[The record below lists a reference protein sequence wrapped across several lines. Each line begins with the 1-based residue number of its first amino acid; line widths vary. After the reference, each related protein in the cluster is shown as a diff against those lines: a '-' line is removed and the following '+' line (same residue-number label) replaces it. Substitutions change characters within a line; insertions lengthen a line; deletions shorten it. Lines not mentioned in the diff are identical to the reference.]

1 MQDTE
6 KLILDAIASNIFPGA
21 VLSVSLK
28 GEVVFHEAYGMAD
41 IFSGTQMTTQTIF
54 DLASL
59 TKPLATTL
67 SLMLLVQEDRI
78 GLDQPIVEILPGLE
92 GSGKQKITVRQL
104 LCHTSGMPA
113 WRPWFFPLLRRP
125 SAERRELL
133 HRLLTAEPLSS
144 EPGDKTLY
152 SDLGFM
158 LLEWIIE
165 EVGGDRLDRFVQ
177 QAVYKP
183 LGIADLFYCDL
194 QKAGEGNRSHLGKR
208 ILAQGPLFAPRATPD
223 KQGGREVQTGG
234 ILPYSS
240 EGLERAPN
248 AEIEPEDFS
257 EPASGEFA
265 ATQLCPWR
273 GRLLK
278 GQVDDDNAWAMGG
291 ISGQAGLF
299 GSASAVST
307 LLNRLLMT
315 GGKGGRS
322 DLFAPRIVTRFFQRQ
337 ASDGRA
343 LGFDTPAGPGSSSGQ
358 FFADSSVGHLG
369 FTGTSFWVDP
379 ERSLV
384 VVLLTNR
391 VHPFRFA
398 GGIKTFRPILHDTVV
413 QELGLF

>member
-6 KLILDAIASNIFPGA
+6 NLIKEAIASNIFPGA

-28 GEVVFHEAYGMAD
+28 REVVFHEAYGMAD
-41 IFSGTQMTTQTIF
+41 IFSGSKMTVKTFF

-67 SLMLLVQEDRI
+67 ALMLLVQEGRI
-78 GLDQPIVEILPGLE
+78 GLDQPIVEMLPDLE
-92 GSGKQKITVRQL
+92 TEDKRKITIRHL
-104 LCHTSGMPA
+104 LCHTSGMPD
-113 WRPWFFPLLRRP
+113 WRPWFFPLQRRP
-125 SAERRELL
+125 YAERKELL
-133 HRLLTAEPLSS
+133 HRLLTAEPLCS
-144 EPGDKTLY
+144 ESGSKTIY

-165 EVGGDRLDRFVQ
+165 EVSGDRLDRFVQ

-183 LGIADLFYCDL
+183 LGITDLFYIAL
-194 QKAGEGNRSHLGKR
+194 RGEKQSDRRHLKFEMTS
-208 ILAQGPLFAPRATPD
+208 I
-223 KQGGREVQTGG
+223 
-234 ILPYSS
+234 
-240 EGLERAPN
+240 
-248 AEIEPEDFS
+248 
-257 EPASGEFA
+257 EFA

-299 GSASAVST
+299 GTASAVST
-307 LLNRLLMT
+307 LLNRLMVT
-315 GGKGGRS
+315 GGNGGRS
-322 DLFAPRIVTRFFQRQ
+322 DLFVPRIVTRFLQRQ
-337 ASDGRA
+337 APDGRA
-343 LGFDTPAGPGSSSGQ
+343 LGFDTPTRPGSSSGR

-369 FTGTSFWVDP
+369 FTGTSFWADP

-398 GGIKTFRPILHDTVV
+398 GGIKTFRSVLHDTVV
-413 QELGLF
+413 HELGLA

>member
-67 SLMLLVQEDRI
+67 ALMLLVQEDRI
-78 GLDQPIVEILPGLE
+78 GLDQPIVEILSGLAA
-92 GSGKQKITVRQL
+92 GKKRKITVRQL
-104 LCHTSGMPA
+104 LCHTSGMPD
-113 WRPWFFPLLRRP
+113 WRPWFIPLLRRP
-125 SAERRELL
+125 STERKKLL
-133 HRLLTAEPLSS
+133 QQLLTAEPLYS
-144 EPGDKTLY
+144 EPGSKTLY

-194 QKAGEGNRSHLGKR
+194 QKAGEG
-208 ILAQGPLFAPRATPD
+208 
-223 KQGGREVQTGG
+223 
-234 ILPYSS
+234 
-240 EGLERAPN
+240 
-248 AEIEPEDFS
+248 
-257 EPASGEFA
+257 EFA

-278 GQVDDDNAWAMGG
+278 GQVDDDNTWAMGG

-299 GSASAVST
+299 GTASAVST

-315 GGKGGRS
+315 GGNSGCF

-337 ASDGRA
+337 ALDGRA
-343 LGFDTPAGPGSSSGQ
+343 LGFDTPARPGSSSGQ
-358 FFADSSVGHLG
+358 FFAASSVGHLG
-369 FTGTSFWVDP
+369 FTGTSFWADP

-398 GGIKTFRPILHDTVV
+398 GGIKTFRPILHDTAV
-413 QELGLF
+413 QELGLV